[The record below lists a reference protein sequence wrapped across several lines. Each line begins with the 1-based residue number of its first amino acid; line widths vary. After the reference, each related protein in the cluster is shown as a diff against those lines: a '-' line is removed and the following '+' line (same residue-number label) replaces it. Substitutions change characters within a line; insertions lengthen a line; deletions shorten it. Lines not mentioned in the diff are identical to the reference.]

1 MAVVLTVEHVR
12 KALRDHRAG
21 KSRYDLLDAA
31 VRGLALR
38 VGKSGCRWS
47 LRLRWGDQQRRWDL
61 GAVAER
67 DHEGIVLQ
75 TARNWALEAKEQA
88 RRGIFPGPFLD
99 RITGR
104 TAPSASAARP
114 RRPEMRWE
122 AAVESFLDGLY
133 NPKKPEAA
141 THRPA
146 TRKDYASK
154 LQTLELN
161 RFRGR
166 PVGAISREEIAEAV
180 NTTCKRAYDM
190 GCGSLRSLK
199 SFYGW
204 LRDPAR
210 ARETGVTV
218 SIADLRPPPRPRSEV
233 GAPGLIFDPE
243 IELRGKAPPEIEIG
257 RLLAISRSGVLPEPV
272 GLGFQLL
279 LASVQ
284 RRRQTIGADSRRIF
298 TFDEVPDERVWFV
311 PPFFRKTRKKGSRSH
326 LVPLVGFGVTAHDRL
341 AELSAADGR
350 PWLLPH
356 RDRSIDAPAG
366 VNLLNRWIERLPG
379 ISCST
384 HGGRYA
390 FATYGPRDLSF
401 ARSEA
406 RLILDHSEGLES
418 DDVTGQF
425 YCNDPA
431 IARKREMMSR
441 WTAWLEHWCSE
452 AIRKDGL
459 LSDAAALRAALRA
472 PNALDV

>member
-1 MAVVLTVEHVR
+1 MAVVLTIEHVR

-88 RRGIFPGPFLD
+88 RRGIYPEPFLD
-99 RITGR
+99 RLTGR
-104 TAPSASAARP
+104 TAPSASSARP
-114 RRPEMRWE
+114 RKPEMRWE
-122 AAVESFLDGLY
+122 AAVATFLNVLY
-133 NPKKPEAA
+133 DPNQPEAA

-154 LQTLELN
+154 LQTVELN

-166 PVGAISREEIAEAV
+166 PVAAITREEIAEAV

-210 ARETGVTV
+210 VRETGVTV
-218 SIADLRPPPRPRSEV
+218 SIADLRPAPRPRSER
-233 GAPGLIFDPE
+233 GAPGLAFDPQT
-243 IELRGKAPPEIEIG
+243 ELRGKAPPEIEMG
-257 RLLAISRSGVLPEPV
+257 RLLAISRSGALPQSV
-272 GLGFQLL
+272 SLGFQLL

-284 RRRQTIGADSRRIF
+284 RRRQTIGADTRRI
-298 TFDEVPDERVWFV
+298 
-311 PPFFRKTRKKGSRSH
+311 
-326 LVPLVGFGVTAHDRL
+326 AHDSL
-341 AELSAADGR
+341 AELAKADGR

-356 RDRSIDAPAG
+356 RDRTVNAPAG

-406 RLILDHSEGLES
+406 RLILDHSEGLEP

-431 IARKREMMSR
+431 IARKREMMNR
-441 WTAWLEHWCSE
+441 WIAWLEHWCSE
-452 AIRKDGL
+452 AIVKDGL
-459 LSDAAALRAALRA
+459 LSDAVALRAALRPA
-472 PNALDV
+472 SGRED